1 VSSTISTEEFV
12 IARLA
17 RDHSREKFDC
27 GIPVLNTY
35 LQEQAG
41 QDLKR
46 GVAVPYVITRRDDP
60 VVAGFYTL
68 SNTSV
73 PLRDLPEDIAKKLPR
88 YPDVPATLLGRL
100 AVDRGFR
107 GLRLG
112 ERLLLDALER
122 SLATADAI
130 GSVAVIVDAKEGS
143 AEFYEQYG
151 FKQFPEN
158 RSRLFISMK
167 TISRLLP
174 GT

>member
-1 VSSTISTEEFV
+1 VSSTVRSEDFV

-27 GIPVLNTY
+27 GIPTLDTY
-35 LQEQAG
+35 LREQAG

-46 GVAVPYVITRRDDP
+46 GVAVPYVITRQEDLT
-60 VVAGFYTL
+60 VAGFYTL
-68 SNTSV
+68 SNISV
-73 PLRDLPEDIAKKLPR
+73 GLRDLPEDVVKKLPR
-88 YPDVPATLLGRL
+88 YPEVPATLLGRL

-122 SLATADAI
+122 SLTTAAAV
-130 GSVAVIVDAKEGS
+130 GSAAVIVDAKEGS

-151 FKQFPEN
+151 FKRFPEN
-158 RSRLFISMK
+158 RSRLFIPMK
-167 TISRLLP
+167 TIERLLP
-174 GT
+174 GK